1 MANRTLLVAGLAA
14 IVLVALIFYGTSQTP
29 KPRGDYYSVQERRMP
44 CGRVLRRE
52 VVHQNDAWRKTV
64 TLIDPTGR
72 VLATKTRTVEPEQC
86 ARIQSGQFVEGLW
99 NDCQVPL

>member
-1 MANRTLLVAGLAA
+1 MAKYTFFWTAA
-14 IVLVALIFYGTSQTP
+14 IAVLVLGILVFHTLPQTP
-29 KPRGDYYSVQERRMP
+29 SGNYYSVQERRMP

-64 TLIDPTGR
+64 TLMDPTGR

-86 ARIQSGQFVEGLW
+86 ARIQAGQFVEGLW
-99 NDCQVPL
+99 TDCQVPM

>member
-1 MANRTLLVAGLAA
+1 MAKYNLLVTGLAA
-14 IVLVALIFYGTSQTP
+14 IVLVVLVFYTTSQSP
-29 KPRGDYYSVQERRMP
+29 ARGNYYSIQERRMP

-52 VVHQNDAWRKTV
+52 VTHQNDAWRKTT
-64 TLIDPTGR
+64 TLMDPEGR

-99 NDCQVPL
+99 NDCQVPM